1 MAEVQ
6 ALRQPLVKALY
17 RGFTDTFRTRKGLV
31 SLYMKLEESFGVRG
45 VSTNFGAIDVFQ
57 DYQLNFVRSQPE
69 AEGFDWTN
77 RDIMGMT
84 APLKQATDTIG
95 GIMREPAGYRIPS
108 EAISE
113 GLVEKMQ
120 TDEATADYVETI
132 KKGMLDAYYNRW
144 EEDLNPTSNELAP
157 TVAGG
162 VNGEN
167 STTHVLALFHTA
179 QSGYVGNSQTA
190 DASSYSY
197 CGINLN
203 DARNLGM
210 KALVVGSGPTSGPG
224 GGQSGLGIANV
235 PFGVP
240 SNANLRKKIYYPMD
254 DRQVSPQDLTLAFA
268 DQDVYDYLVADPESR
283 EVKFGMKAMETF
295 SYGGMFRILPNGVMV
310 SYLSNLQRLFTQT
323 GIHKMLFQ
331 PREELM
337 WAVHK
342 NFPTAKLLDIV
353 GNPGFQNF
361 QSATYAKHI
370 VRNPRRAALAYNIT
384 LS

>member
-1 MAEVQ
+1 MN
-6 ALRQPLVKALY
+6 
-17 RGFTDTFRTRKGLV
+17 
-31 SLYMKLEESFGVRG
+31 LERSFGVKD
-45 VSTNFGAIDVFQ
+45 VPTNFGSIDVFQ
-57 DYQLNFVRSQPE
+57 DYQLNFVRAEPE

-77 RDIMGMT
+77 RDIQGMT
-84 APLKQATDTIG
+84 APLKQATDTMAG
-95 GIMREPAGYRIPS
+95 VMREPAGYRIPS
-108 EAISE
+108 EAVSE

-120 TDEATADYVETI
+120 TDVATAGYIEML
-132 KKGMLDAYYNRW
+132 KKGMLDAYYIRW

-167 STTHVLALFHTA
+167 STTKVLSLFHTA

-190 DASSYSY
+190 DASSYAY
-197 CGINLN
+197 VGINLN

-210 KALVVGSGPTSGPG
+210 KALVVGSGPTL
-224 GGQSGLGIANV
+224 GQASLGLPNV

-240 SNANLRKKIYYPMD
+240 SNANLRKKIYYGMD
-254 DRQVSPQDLTLAFA
+254 DRQVSPEDLTLAFA

-283 EVKFGMKAMETF
+283 EVKHGMKAMETF

-310 SYLSNLQRLFTQT
+310 SYLSNLQRLFTVT

-342 NFPTAKLLDIV
+342 NLPIAEILPIV
-353 GNPGFQNF
+353 GNPGFKNL
-361 QSATYAKHI
+361 QSVTYAKHI
-370 VRNPRRAALAYNIT
+370 DRNPRRKALAYNIT